1 MSAKDF
7 YHQTVKQSLVKAGW
21 TITHDPFPLKW
32 FKRNLSID
40 LGAEQ
45 LIAAEQRE
53 RKIAV
58 EVKSFIGDSIILD
71 LEKALG
77 QYILYHKI
85 LQKNQPERELYLA
98 IPLVA
103 FEKLFEQDK
112 FDELLLE
119 DEDIKILIF
128 NPKIEEIVKWIP

>member
-32 FKRNLSID
+32 FKRNLSVD

-45 LIAAEQRE
+45 LIAAEQKE

-103 FEKLFEQDK
+103 FKKLFEQDK

>member
-21 TITHDPFPLKW
+21 TITHDPLPLKW
-32 FKRNLSID
+32 FKRNLSVD

-45 LIAAEQRE
+45 LIAAEQKE

-85 LQKNQPERELYLA
+85 LQKNEPERELYLA
-98 IPLVA
+98 IPVVP
-103 FEKLFEQDK
+103 FEKLFEEDK

-119 DEDIKILIF
+119 EEDIKILIF

>member
-32 FKRNLSID
+32 FKRNLSVD

-45 LIAAEQRE
+45 LIAAEQKE

-77 QYILYHKI
+77 QYILYYKI
-85 LQKNQPERELYLA
+85 LQKNEPERELYLA
-98 IPLVA
+98 IPVVA
-103 FEKLFEQDK
+103 FEKLFEEDK

-128 NPKIEEIVKWIP
+128 NPKVEEIVKWIP